1 MWKMKSKVAEK
12 FTGPQGT
19 VDVALLQI
27 WCDLHEKYAQES
39 KCRNAMYTL
48 CKSNETALGIRISTL
63 ELGLVQISR
72 SGLELLCAMWILRF
86 A

>member
-19 VDVALLQI
+19 VEVALLQI
-27 WCDLHEKYAQES
+27 WCDLHEKYAQER

-48 CKSNETALGIRISTL
+48 CKSNETALGIRGSDFLTGYIFIIGFQTCSL
-63 ELGLVQISR
+63 QKRYI
-72 SGLELLCAMWILRF
+72 
-86 A
+86 